1 MDKKRIIV
9 DYKTLPDHVL
19 EKLAE
24 RYPDGEYDSD
34 VIRFTNAKGEIVSAV
49 RVETEDHIYLVK
61 VGVRLREMVEDFDS
75 DDDTVDSDDLNI
87 SDADI
92 DDDEE
97 EEVSYDEPVED
108 DGDDDDDDDR

>member
-24 RYPDGEYDSD
+24 RYPEGEYDND

-61 VGVRLREMVEDFDS
+61 VGVRLREMVEDYES
-75 DDDTVDSDDLNI
+75 DDDISGGDDDLSI
-87 SDADI
+87 DGTDI
-92 DDDEE
+92 EDEE
-97 EEVSYDEPVED
+97 EEEDTYDTPDVDED
-108 DGDDDDDDDR
+108 EDDDDER

>member
-24 RYPDGEYDSD
+24 RYPEGEYDKD

-61 VGVRLREMVEDFDS
+61 VGVRLREMVEDYDS
-75 DDDTVDSDDLNI
+75 DDDVSDSDDLNI
-87 SDADI
+87 DSTDI
-92 DDDEE
+92 ESDDDEE
-97 EEVSYDEPVED
+97 EDSYDQPDFDEE
-108 DGDDDDDDDR
+108 DDDDDK